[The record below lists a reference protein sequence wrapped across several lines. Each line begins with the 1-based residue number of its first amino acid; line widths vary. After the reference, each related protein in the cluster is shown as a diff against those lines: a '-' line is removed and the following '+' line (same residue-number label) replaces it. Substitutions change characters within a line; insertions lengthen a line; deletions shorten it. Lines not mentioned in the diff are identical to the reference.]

1 MGLYNYGTPCISD
14 QNFGLTIPALL
25 TLKNEQ
31 LAIFVGKRLQ
41 DLGVTHLSV
50 MASGVLWL

>member
-1 MGLYNYGTPCISD
+1 MGLYNYRTPCISD